1 MLHATSDRA
10 WLSAMLTVEAA
21 LARVE
26 SRLRLIP
33 EKAAES
39 IAAAC
44 VVERYDVAL
53 IGVEAA
59 ESANPVVP
67 LVRALKAEVGEEAAP
82 FVHLGATSQDILDT
96 AMMLI
101 AKSALGLVTEDLDR
115 AAEAAARLAEKYR
128 SALMAARTL
137 MQQALPTTFG
147 LKAAGWLTSIV
158 EARAEI
164 ERVRETRLALQFG
177 GAAGTLASLEDR
189 GLEVATQLAA
199 ELQLG
204 EPVGPWHTHRAR
216 VVAIAN
222 ALGIAASVAAKVA
235 LDVILM
241 AQTEVAEVAE
251 ASRAGK
257 GDSSTLPQKQ
267 NPVESVAILAAA
279 RGVNA
284 QAGLLQQ
291 AMVQEHERAAGAW
304 QAEWPALSEALRL
317 AGGSVSRLA
326 DVLSG
331 LSVDT
336 ARMRQNLDASG
347 GLVMAESVVMALS
360 KQLDSVSARRLVER
374 LVKASGSTG
383 KSFGRLLRED
393 REITSKLDG
402 TALAAAL
409 EPGNYLGASEQL
421 IDRALGAYHAAKR
434 KEHD

>member
-1 MLHATSDRA
+1 MLQATSDRA
-10 WLSAMLTVEAA
+10 WLSAMLRVEAA

-26 SRLRLIP
+26 SRLRLVP
-33 EKAAES
+33 QNAADS
-39 IAAAC
+39 IEAAC
-44 VVERYDVAL
+44 VAERYDVAL
-53 IGVEAA
+53 IGVDAA

-101 AKSALGLVTEDLDR
+101 ARDGLGLMTTDLDR
-115 AAEAAARLAEKYR
+115 AAEAAAGLAEKHR

-147 LKAAGWLTSIV
+147 LKAAGWLTSIA
-158 EARAEI
+158 EARFELD
-164 ERVRETRLALQFG
+164 RLRRTRLAVQFG

-199 ELQLG
+199 ELHLQ

-216 VVAIAN
+216 VVEIAN
-222 ALGIAASVAAKVA
+222 ALGMAASVAAKIA

-251 ASRAGK
+251 AAREGK
-257 GDSSTLPQKQ
+257 GESSTLPQKH

-284 QAGLLQQ
+284 QVGLLQQ

-304 QAEWPALSEALRL
+304 QAEWPALCEALRL
-317 AGGSVSRLA
+317 AAGSVSRLA

-331 LSVDT
+331 LNVDT

-360 KQLDSVSARRLVER
+360 KQLDSVSARQLVER
-374 LVKASGSTG
+374 LVKASGSSG
-383 KSFGRLLRED
+383 KSFDRLLRED

-402 TALAAAL
+402 AALAAAL
-409 EPGNYLGASEQL
+409 EPGNYLGAAEQL
-421 IDRALGAYHAAKR
+421 IDRALEAYQTGRR